1 MLKTEQ
7 QQAQRLLIIEDL
19 QGQRAVSLESATY
32 SLGRDSTNSIVL
44 HSQFVSRRQAI
55 MLRVPA
61 PETGIYFFRIIDGDL
76 QGRRSH
82 NGMVINGKSC
92 FSHDLQHGDL
102 MEFGKDVKVKYQTAP
117 NLPDSEILK
126 GPEEDSSNPPSNST
140 VILQSLVPA
149 DLRPEDINEAALVR
163 LASFPELIPNPILEL
178 DLSGKLTYVNPAAGN
193 QFPDLQAAGLQ
204 HPLLRGLVSIFEQGA
219 KVCVVREVE
228 IGSKVFEQFIHCI
241 SESDLIRS
249 YISDITER
257 KQAEQ
262 ALRES
267 EERYALAAASTNDGL
282 WDWDLNTSKIYF
294 SPRWK
299 TMLGCEETEVGNS
312 PDEWFSRVH
321 PEDIERVKEQL
332 TDYFEGVSANFE
344 SEHRMLHKAGTYRW
358 ILSRGIAIRD
368 ASGKVYRMTG
378 AQADVTERKIAEGKL
393 LHDAFHDALTGLPN
407 RTLFIQRLEQ
417 ALNNANR
424 RQDGLFAVLFLDLD
438 RFKVVNDSL
447 GHLIGD
453 QLLTAL
459 VRRLEACVRPGDT
472 VARLGGDEFTI
483 LLEAIQDVGDATVVA
498 DRIQKELTL
507 PFNLSGHEVFIT
519 TSIGIALSTIGYD
532 RPEDLLRD
540 ADTVMYRAK
549 ALGKARHEVF
559 DKAMHAQAVT
569 LLELENDLRRVVD
582 RLLAEVSFEVSSV
595 KKYQELQLYYQPIV
609 SIETGTFT
617 GFEALLRWNHLER
630 GLISPDEFIPL
641 AEETGLIIPIGYW
654 VMREA
659 CRQMQV
665 WQQEFPKNP
674 PLMISVNLSGKQFSR
689 PDLIEQIQQI
699 LRETG
704 LSAYSLKLEITESIL
719 MENAESAAEMLL
731 QLRALGVQL
740 YIDDFGTGYS
750 SLSYL
755 HRFPVDALKIDRS
768 FISRMGTNGE
778 NSEIIQTVMTLA
790 RNLNIDVVAEGVE
803 TAEQLTQLRAMGCKH
818 GQGQG
823 YFFSKPVD
831 SETAQALI
839 AAEPQGFKQ
848 VDTLRNS

>member
-7 QQAQRLLIIEDL
+7 QHAQRLLIIEDL
-19 QGQRAVSLESATY
+19 EGQREVSLEAATY
-32 SLGRDSTNSIVL
+32 SLGRDLTNSIVL

-55 MLRVPA
+55 ILRVPA
-61 PETGIYFFRIIDGDL
+61 PQTGIYAFRIIDGNL
-76 QGRRSH
+76 QGKRSR
-82 NGMVINGKSC
+82 NGMVINGKNC
-92 FSHDLQHGDL
+92 FSHDLKHGDL
-102 MEFGKDVKVKYQTAP
+102 IEFGHDVKVKYQTAP
-117 NLPDSEILK
+117 NLSNLWIKD
-126 GPEEDSSNPPSNST
+126 PEEDSSSSLSDST
-140 VILQSLVPA
+140 LIQQSLAPSA
-149 DLRPEDINEAALVR
+149 LKPEDINEAALIR

-178 DLSGKLTYVNPAAGN
+178 DLRGKLTYLNPAAGS
-193 QFPDLQAAGLQ
+193 QFPELQITGLQ
-204 HPLLRGLVSIFEQGA
+204 HPLLEGLVSIYEQGT
-219 KVCVVREVE
+219 KVCLVREVE
-228 IGSKVFEQFIHCI
+228 IGNKVFEQSIHCI

-249 YISDITER
+249 YIVDITER
-257 KQAEQ
+257 KRAEQ
-262 ALRES
+262 ALRDS

-282 WDWDLNTSKIYF
+282 WDWNLTTGNVYF

-299 TMLGCEETEVGNS
+299 AMLGCEETEVGNS

-321 PEDIERVKEQL
+321 PEDVERVKAEL
-332 TDYFEGVSANFE
+332 TNYFEGISSHFE
-344 SEHRMLHKAGTYRW
+344 SEHRILHKVGTYRW
-358 ILSRGIAIRD
+358 ILNRGLAIRNPD
-368 ASGKVYRMTG
+368 GKVSRMTG
-378 AQADVTERKIAEGKL
+378 AQTDVTERKVAEGKL
-393 LHDAFHDALTGLPN
+393 LHDALHDALTGLPN

-453 QLLTAL
+453 QLLIAL
-459 VRRLEACVRPGDT
+459 VRRLETCVRPGDT

-483 LLEAIQDVGDATVVA
+483 LLEGIQDVGDATVTA
-498 DRIQKELTL
+498 DRIQKSLAM

-519 TSIGIALSTIGYD
+519 TSIGIALSTIGYE

-569 LLELENDLRRVVD
+569 LLQLENDLRRVVD
-582 RLLAEVSFEVSSV
+582 RLTAEVLEVSSAEQS
-595 KKYQELQLYYQPIV
+595 QELQLYYQPIV

-617 GFEALLRWNHLER
+617 GFEALLRWNHPER

-654 VMREA
+654 VMYEV
-659 CRQMQV
+659 CRQMHI
-665 WQQEFPKNP
+665 WQQEFPRKP
-674 PLMISVNLSGKQFSR
+674 PLMISVNLSSKQFSR
-689 PDLIEQIQQI
+689 PDLIEQIQHI

-704 LSAYSLKLEITESIL
+704 LSPYSLKLEITESVL
-719 MENAESAAEMLL
+719 MEDAESAATMLL

-750 SLSYL
+750 SLGYL

-778 NSEIIQTVMTLA
+778 NSEIVKTVMTLA
-790 RNLNIDVVAEGVE
+790 RNLDIDVVAEGVE
-803 TAEQLTQLRAMGCKH
+803 TAEQLAQLRAMGCKH

-831 SETAQALI
+831 SKTARALI
-839 AAEPQGFKQ
+839 AAESKSLNLLTPLQHQLK
-848 VDTLRNS
+848 

>member
-1 MLKTEQ
+1 MLKTKQ
-7 QQAQRLLIIEDL
+7 QHAQRLLIIED
-19 QGQRAVSLESATY
+19 QKGQREVSLEAATY
-32 SLGRDSTNSIVL
+32 SLGRDLTNSIVL
-44 HSQFVSRRQAI
+44 HSRFVSRRQAI
-55 MLRVPA
+55 ILRVPA
-61 PETGIYFFRIIDGDL
+61 PQTGIYAFRIIDGDL
-76 QGRRSH
+76 QGKRSS

-92 FSHDLQHGDL
+92 FSHDLKHGDL
-102 MEFGKDVKVKYQTAP
+102 IEFGHDVKVKYQTVP
-117 NLPDSEILK
+117 SLSNLGIK
-126 GPEEDSSNPPSNST
+126 VPEEDSSSPLSNST
-140 VILQSLVPA
+140 VVLQSLDPSE
-149 DLRPEDINEAALVR
+149 LKPEDINEAALIR

-178 DLSGKLTYVNPAAGN
+178 DLSGKLTYVNPAAGR
-193 QFPDLQAAGLQ
+193 QFPELQTTGLQ
-204 HPLLRGLVSIFEQGA
+204 HPLLEGLVSIYEQGA
-219 KVCVVREVE
+219 RVCIVREVE
-228 IGSKVFEQFIHCI
+228 IGNKVFEQSIHCI

-249 YISDITER
+249 YIVDITER
-257 KQAEQ
+257 KRAEQ

-282 WDWDLNTSKIYF
+282 WDWDLNTGKVYF

-299 TMLGCEETEVGNS
+299 TMLGCEETEVSNS

-321 PEDIERVKEQL
+321 PEDVERVKVEL
-332 TDYFEGVSANFE
+332 TNYFEGKSSHFE
-344 SEHRMLHKAGTYRW
+344 SEHRMLHKVGTYRW
-358 ILSRGIAIRD
+358 ILSRGLAIRNP
-368 ASGKVYRMTG
+368 SGKVSRMTG
-378 AQADVTERKIAEGKL
+378 AQTDVTERKLAEGKL

-417 ALNNANR
+417 ALHNANR

-453 QLLTAL
+453 QLLIAL
-459 VRRLEACVRPGDT
+459 VRRLETCVRPGDT

-483 LLEAIQDVGDATVVA
+483 LLEGIQDVSDATVIA
-498 DRIQKELTL
+498 DRIQKALSL

-519 TSIGIALSTIGYD
+519 TSIGIALSTIGYE

-569 LLELENDLRRVVD
+569 LLQLENDLRRVVD
-582 RLLAEVSFEVSSV
+582 RLTAEVLEGSSAEQS
-595 KKYQELQLYYQPIV
+595 QELQLYYQPIV

-617 GFEALLRWNHLER
+617 GFEALLRWNHPER

-641 AEETGLIIPIGYW
+641 AEETGLIVPIGYW
-654 VMREA
+654 VMHEA
-659 CRQMQV
+659 CHQMQI
-665 WQQEFPKNP
+665 WQQEFPRNP

-704 LSAYSLKLEITESIL
+704 LSPYSLKLEITESIL
-719 MENAESAAEMLL
+719 MENAESAAAMLL

-750 SLSYL
+750 SLGYL

-768 FISRMGTNGE
+768 FINRMGTNGE
-778 NSEIIQTVMTLA
+778 NSEIVQTVMTLA
-790 RNLNIDVVAEGVE
+790 RNLEIDVVAEGVE
-803 TAEQLTQLRAMGCKH
+803 TAEQLAQLRAMGCKH

-831 SETAQALI
+831 AQTAQALI
-839 AAEPQGFKQ
+839 AAEPK
-848 VDTLRNS
+848 VSE